1 MRLLTIPIVLAVC
14 LGATATSA
22 VDGRGQVVSL
32 SRYGLTITLP
42 SGWRGRIYRRR
53 GGLPEP

>member
-1 MRLLTIPIVLAVC
+1 MD
-14 LGATATSA
+14 GAK
-22 VDGRGQVVSL
+22 VVSL

-53 GGLPEP
+53 GGLPVLHAANFRLPRGGR